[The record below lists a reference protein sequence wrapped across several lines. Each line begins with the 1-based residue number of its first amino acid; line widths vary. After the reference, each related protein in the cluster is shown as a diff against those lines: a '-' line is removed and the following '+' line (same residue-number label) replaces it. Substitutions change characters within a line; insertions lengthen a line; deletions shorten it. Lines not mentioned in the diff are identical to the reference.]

1 MINFVNTKK
10 DDGTKLLANKDELL
24 NNKNLK
30 EGNIAVVY
38 NNTLK
43 NIQHG
48 ELLQYINFPET
59 VTLPKP
65 LSETLQM
72 QVSVPALLEPATD
85 EPIQTSAFYISTQTV
100 SFSYLFEDSTAISV
114 MYVSTDTQHFTRTRF
129 EKINAETNEVIESL
143 KNPVDLSKEVK
154 VMTSEIAD
162 LMAGGDAN
170 LVDDVNTCLYFAQT
184 GGEEFGGVYKC
195 NLVDG
200 QLKYELL
207 ADDINNY
214 IDDTFDKTSTS
225 SSQNGVASLVK
236 KLDAVNMNNVTLL
249 SYFFSGCSNLESIGE
264 IQNMGNATNISY
276 MFSDCTNLI
285 QIPNLDT
292 SNATD
297 MSGMFYKCSSLT
309 TIPTLN
315 TSNVKQIASMFQ
327 GCTSLTSLPIT
338 NLGNATNI
346 SGICRDCSSLTEIPQ
361 FDTSKVT
368 EFRNAFLGCSS
379 ITSLPLFNTSSVTNM
394 GSAFSNCS
402 NLTEIPQFDTSNVTN
417 MSNMFNG
424 DTNLVTIPILNTSKA
439 TCNNMIEN
447 CPNLSDESLNNVLY
461 MLANSATSSSYK
473 TLKRAGFSNEQATTC
488 TTLSNWAACEEAGW
502 ITGY

>member
-214 IDDTFDKTSTS
+214 IASKNKGNTS
-225 SSQNGVASLVK
+225 SAFKLSNQIIKAPTLDFTSVTQANLAIGNFEKLQSIDAIINTSALVTTNNMFNNCKSLVSVPAF
-236 KLDAVNMNNVTLL
+236 DISNVTDMRLMFL
-249 SYFFSGCSNLESIGE
+249 NCNALATVPVF
-264 IQNMGNATNISY
+264 NMGSATNIGA
-276 MFSDCTNLI
+276 MFAN
-285 QIPNLDT
+285 
-292 SNATD
+292 
-297 MSGMFYKCSSLT
+297 
-309 TIPTLN
+309 
-315 TSNVKQIASMFQ
+315 
-327 GCTSLTSLPIT
+327 CTSLT
-338 NLGNATNI
+338 
-346 SGICRDCSSLTEIPQ
+346 D
-361 FDTSKVT
+361 D
-368 EFRNAFLGCSS
+368 
-379 ITSLPLFNTSSVTNM
+379 
-394 GSAFSNCS
+394 
-402 NLTEIPQFDTSNVTN
+402 
-417 MSNMFNG
+417 
-424 DTNLVTIPILNTSKA
+424 
-439 TCNNMIEN
+439 
-447 CPNLSDESLNNVLY
+447 SLNNI
-461 MLANSATSSSYK
+461 LASLLTATKITTNKELKFIGLTSA
-473 TLKRAGFSNEQATTC
+473 QATTC

-502 ITGY
+502 TTGY